1 MLFPTA
7 DFALFFFIVFCAS
20 WAAARRPEARKL
32 LLLVASYF
40 FYGYWDWRF
49 MALLAA
55 SSTINY
61 VAGSLIAGTAQDATR
76 KTVLVVAVTL
86 NLAILGFFKY
96 FGFFL
101 GTLGDLLAAAGLE
114 RDMPFLRIVLPV
126 GISFFTFQ
134 GISYV
139 ADVYRGEVE
148 RAKSPLD
155 LFLYISFFPQL
166 VAGPIVRAAWFLPQ
180 LGEVPELTRRALCF
194 GLCLILLGLFK
205 KMVIANYLATELVDG
220 VFIDPG
226 GYSSLELLIAIY
238 GYAVQIYC
246 DFSGYSD
253 IAIGV
258 AALLGYRFHRNFDR
272 PYRSRTL
279 QEFWRRWH
287 ISLSQWLR
295 DYLYKPL
302 GGSRNGRFATYRNLL
317 ITMLLGGVW
326 HGAAWTFIVW
336 GAIHG
341 GALAIERALRELRP
355 DNGSAAGG
363 GVLPLVRGM
372 VQVVLTFHIV
382 CLAWIFFR
390 AEDFASAF
398 VYLGTLFELSSDL
411 FVVTPFLAALIGM
424 TLLAQFGP
432 ANSAERLARYAENWP
447 VAAIAAF
454 FAVAL
459 LAIDLVAPEGTAPF
473 IYFQF

>member
-7 DFALFFFIVFCAS
+7 DFALFFFAVFCAS
-20 WAAARRPEARKL
+20 WAALGQANWRKL
-32 LLLVASYF
+32 ILLLASYF

-49 MALLAA
+49 IALLAA
-55 SSTINY
+55 SSIINY
-61 VAGSLIAGTAQDATR
+61 TAGHLMAGAADEKYRKAVLIVAIA
-76 KTVLVVAVTL
+76 L

-101 GTLGDLLAAAGLE
+101 DTLDDLLAAAGLE
-114 RDMPFLRIVLPV
+114 RDAPLLQVVLPV

-139 ADVYRGEVE
+139 VDVYRGEVGE
-148 RAKSPLD
+148 ARSPLD

-180 LGEVPELTRRALCF
+180 LDSTPELTRRALCF
-194 GLCLILLGLFK
+194 GLTLILLGLFK
-205 KMVIANYLATELVDG
+205 KMVVANYLATELVDG
-220 VFIDPG
+220 VFLDPG
-226 GYSSLELLIAIY
+226 GYSSLELLIAVY

-253 IAIGV
+253 IAIGA

-272 PYRSRTL
+272 PYRARSLR
-279 QEFWRRWH
+279 EFWRRWH

-302 GGSRNGRFATYRNLL
+302 GGSRHGRCATYRNLM

-326 HGAAWTFIVW
+326 HGAAWTFVVW

-341 GALAIERALRELRP
+341 TALAVERALREWR
-355 DNGSAAGG
+355 DEAVAHGAGR
-363 GVLPLVRGM
+363 LSLVRGTL
-372 VQVVLTFHIV
+372 QVLVTFHIV

-398 VYLGTLFELSSDL
+398 VYLRQLGHLSTQL
-411 FVVTPFLAALIGM
+411 VVVTPFLTGLIAM
-424 TLLAQFGP
+424 TLLSQFVPSNSVEKVAQGL
-432 ANSAERLARYAENWP
+432 ERFPIAVLASG
-447 VAAIAAF
+447 
-454 FAVAL
+454 FAVLL
-459 LAIDLVAPEGTAPF
+459 LAINLLAPEGTAPF

>member
-20 WAAARRPEARKL
+20 WAAARRAGARKFL
-32 LLLVASYF
+32 LLIASYF

-61 VAGSLIAGTAQDATR
+61 VAGSLIAGSAQAGTR
-76 KTVLVVAVTL
+76 KSVLVVAIAL

-101 GTLGDLLAAAGLE
+101 GSLGDLLAAAGLE
-114 RDMPFLRIVLPV
+114 RDMPFLQIVLPV

-148 RAKSPLD
+148 PAKSPLD

-272 PYRSRTL
+272 PYRARSL

-341 GALAIERALRELRP
+341 GALAIERALRELRS
-355 DNGSAAGG
+355 DNVPAAAG
-363 GVLPLVRGM
+363 GVLPFLRAI

-390 AEDFASAF
+390 AEDFPSAF
-398 VYLGTLFELSSDL
+398 VYLGTLLELSSEV
-411 FVVTPFLAALIGM
+411 FVVTPFLTALIGM
-424 TLLAQFGP
+424 TLLAQFVP
-432 ANSAERLARYAENWP
+432 SNSAERLARYAESWP